1 MEVILSSMLQS
12 VLAYILPIL
21 AVSLVSFLIAKAKE
35 AWEKAKDWNP
45 SVTGLLEQSVK
56 VAVQA
61 AEQAGAAGLIHDKRA
76 YAFDVAEKWLK
87 ARGVT
92 VDIDLIYAA
101 IEAAVW
107 TEFNKEKDASIPGT
121 TSGFETLSAAALPSG
136 RHSDTA
142 QSEGAGSAG

>member
-21 AVSLVSFLIAKAKE
+21 AVSLMSYLLARAREIWERAKHE
-35 AWEKAKDWNP
+35 NP
-45 SVTGLLEQSVK
+45 SATHLLAESVR
-56 VAVQA
+56 VAVRA

-101 IEAAVW
+101 IEAAVYQ
-107 TEFNKEKDASIPGT
+107 EFNKPKEITGL
-121 TSGFETLSAAALPSG
+121 E
-136 RHSDTA
+136 
-142 QSEGAGSAG
+142 

>member
-45 SVTGLLEQSVK
+45 SVTRLLEESVH

-61 AEQAGAAGLIHDKRA
+61 AEQAGAAGLITDKRA

-87 ARGVT
+87 ARGVSI
-92 VDIDLIYAA
+92 DIDLIYAA
-101 IEAAVW
+101 IEAAVYQ
-107 TEFNKEKDASIPGT
+107 EFNKPKEITGL
-121 TSGFETLSAAALPSG
+121 E
-136 RHSDTA
+136 
-142 QSEGAGSAG
+142 